1 MSAIWA
7 IVVHFGEVE
16 PTRRCLA
23 SLAAGARVPDGV
35 VVVDNDG
42 GFGPSPGPEVDVLAP
57 GYNAGFAVGIAL
69 GAKHALARGAELVWI
84 LNNDTLIDRGCLEAL
99 VTASGAEPEVGFF
112 SPVILHADSGGVWFA
127 GGEVD
132 RRTLRVR
139 HVTTRRTET
148 PFDTGF
154 VTGCA
159 MLVRR
164 TAFERC
170 GPPDAGLFMYF
181 EDVDWC
187 LRGRS
192 AGLRSAVVPGAQVR
206 HHVARRGGR
215 RVFSRATMYYMTR
228 NRLLLGRRYSSR
240 LAALPATL
248 DWGMRQVA
256 KGPTPRESLRGL
268 QAVAA
273 GLRDGWL
280 GRSGPLPAAGA
291 D

>member
-1 MSAIWA
+1 M
-7 IVVHFGEVE
+7 
-16 PTRRCLA
+16 
-23 SLAAGARVPDGV
+23 
-35 VVVDNDG
+35 
-42 GFGPSPGPEVDVLAP
+42 DVLAP

-69 GAKHALARGAELVWI
+69 GAKHALARGADLVWI
-84 LNNDTLIDRGCLEAL
+84 LNNDTLIAKGCLQAL
-99 VTASGAEPEVGFF
+99 VTASEAEPEAGFL
-112 SPVILHADSGGVWFA
+112 SPVILHSDSGAVWFA

-132 RRTLRVR
+132 PRTLRVR
-139 HVTTRRTET
+139 HMTARRSDQ

-170 GPPDAGLFMYF
+170 GAPDAGLFMYF

-187 LRGRS
+187 LRGRA
-192 AGLRSAVVPGAQVR
+192 AGLRSVVVPGAEIR

-215 RVFSRATMYYMTR
+215 RVFSPATMYYMTR

-240 LAALPATL
+240 SAVLPAAL

-256 KGPTPRESLRGL
+256 KGPTPRDSLRSL

-273 GLRDGWL
+273 GLRDGWM
-280 GRSGPLPAAGA
+280 GRVGPLPAAGA

>member
-1 MSAIWA
+1 MTAVWA
-7 IVVHFGEVE
+7 IVVHYGDVE

-69 GAKHALARGAELVWI
+69 GAKHALARGADLVWI
-84 LNNDTLIDRGCLEAL
+84 LNNDTLIDPGCLRAL
-99 VTASGAEPEVGFF
+99 VAASDADPDAGFL
-112 SPVILHADSGGVWFA
+112 SPVILHADTGGVWFA

-132 RRTLRVR
+132 ERTLRVH
-139 HVTTRRTET
+139 HVVELRSEA
-148 PFDTGF
+148 PSYTGF

-164 TAFERC
+164 TTFDLC

-192 AGLRSAVVPGAQVR
+192 AGLRSAVVPGAEVR

-256 KGPTPRESLRGL
+256 KGPTPRESLRSL

-280 GRSGPLPAAGA
+280 GRSGRLPAVRAG
-291 D
+291 